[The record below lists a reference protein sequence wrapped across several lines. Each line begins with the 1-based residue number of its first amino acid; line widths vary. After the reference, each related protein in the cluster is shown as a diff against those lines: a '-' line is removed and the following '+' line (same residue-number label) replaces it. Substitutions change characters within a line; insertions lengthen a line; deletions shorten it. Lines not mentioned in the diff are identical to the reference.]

1 MRRPT
6 ADDSRSH
13 ESVQHPSIRPNRLS
27 FPEANRARPVQNHAF
42 RPQPASPL
50 REREDYFGL
59 QDLVKSLPT
68 TPEDEIS
75 VSPRSSLPFPSR
87 PSTSRPD
94 SRASRRLSRRSLG
107 PTPPTSPSSFYFSHE
122 LADRR
127 ESGEGRRMAA
137 FLDKT
142 ATAMEGGKS
151 LAMVLPPRKDI
162 DSSDADAEAGLTF
175 LEALAFEE
183 EHAPANPRSS
193 IVSDV
198 DLKAST
204 SSCPARMDGNAVIGG
219 ESASPSGVVGPAPT
233 SATRTSPSLG
243 AARSAEK
250 RSRVIQEL
258 VDTERSHAVDMAVVR
273 DIYLARARGA
283 HLTQIAD
290 HVMGTGLGL
299 HRENPRKQRSTAS
312 PAPLYRLGQPLML
325 DADVE
330 TVFINLEEVAA
341 LAATFADALTDAS
354 GSGDQPNDDRI
365 GSVFLDMLPRIQEV
379 SSRYCIRHHR
389 AILRLQ
395 ELEPTLK
402 TYLSECSTLSHG
414 RTTAWDLASLLIKPV
429 QRCLKYPLL
438 LDQLLSTT
446 PDDHPDRPALQRA
459 YTEMLLVAEH
469 INENKKRT
477 DLVTRIVAKDK
488 VAPRRDSSRSMSDSL
503 SKKLRRTSQRT
514 RNVFDTLPNR
524 TGDEMFDALVAL
536 VHSTRTG
543 AQRFCQEM
551 QEWAGNTRSALEA
564 QVRLVEGWIDMY
576 APLIGERPAAASH
589 ERLCVFLDEVLVPII
604 SGPWASL
611 DEEVRSSLSVKA
623 QHLLSLF
630 DNPLQVIAKR
640 SDKALDH
647 ARYLAK
653 KQPVDKRGSEE
664 FLLLSAQLS
673 EELPR
678 FLGSVSRYFNIIV
691 SHFASAQAAYHEA
704 VRERWDAYAD
714 RWITAIPR
722 GSPRTVQ
729 EAFNSEHQPF
739 ALMMRTLATGLGLSG
754 DIATG
759 VSAGSSPG
767 STARTPELEAPRS
780 IPSSG
785 PLRRESH
792 LSTASERTADSDT
805 PLSILSTPRT
815 SITSTGS
822 CSPRLDGA
830 VLSITGKA
838 TPEQGSRTP
847 LARQFP
853 ETFQSGSGPVSP
865 KSTAPSASP
874 VWREGPTFQSDH
886 ASSQGMADF
895 ASHLRPQRADGRRD
909 AAALRSRYL
918 SQYSVVLPSEAG
930 SECSDDCIV
939 PLYVAEAI
947 NASRSSSFRSGFPI
961 LSFDAGD
968 RFEVEYEEADR
979 AEGGSGWL
987 LGRKPHDRGN
997 VGWARTEDFVL
1008 LDDVLEG
1015 EEEEELEEGE
1025 EIPFA

>member
-1 MRRPT
+1 MPASQAESATPPT
-6 ADDSRSH
+6 TSQSLFDY
-13 ESVQHPSIRPNRLS
+13 PNRLGLEDADREKAGQAS
-27 FPEANRARPVQNHAF
+27 AQ

-59 QDLVKSLPT
+59 KDLVKSLPT
-68 TPEDEIS
+68 TPNDDIPP
-75 VSPRSSLPFPSR
+75 SPRKSLPFPSR
-87 PSTSRPD
+87 PSATRPD
-94 SRASRRLSRRSLG
+94 GTRRASGRSFG
-107 PTPPTSPSSFYFSHE
+107 STPPTSPSSLHFGPNSAGWH
-122 LADRR
+122 

-142 ATAMEGGKS
+142 ASAMEGGKS
-151 LAMVLPPRKDI
+151 LAMVLPSRDGRGST
-162 DSSDADAEAGLTF
+162 DVDDDEAGVTF
-175 LEALAFEE
+175 LEALALEE
-183 EHAPANPRSS
+183 QHAPAATKRDVVAGESPKTSSANLARVDARPASPNGSSASRPVANNATETATRSS
-193 IVSDV
+193 PT
-198 DLKAST
+198 LG
-204 SSCPARMDGNAVIGG
+204 SSR
-219 ESASPSGVVGPAPT
+219 
-233 SATRTSPSLG
+233 LL
-243 AARSAEK
+243 EK
-250 RSRVIQEL
+250 RRRVIREL

-299 HRENPRKQRSTAS
+299 HRESGRRQRANSQQ
-312 PAPLYRLGQPLML
+312 APNYHLGQSPMQET
-325 DADVE
+325 DIE
-330 TVFINLEEVAA
+330 TVFVNLEEVAA
-341 LAATFADALTDAS
+341 LAEAFADALDEATGNEDSMTD
-354 GSGDQPNDDRI
+354 DHI
-365 GSVFLDMLPRIQEV
+365 GRVFLDTLPRIQEV
-379 SSRYCIRHHR
+379 SSRYCVRHHR

-402 TYLSECSTLSHG
+402 TYLSECANLSHG

-438 LDQLLSTT
+438 LDQLLAAT
-446 PDDHPDRPALQRA
+446 PEDHPDRPHLQRA
-459 YTEMLLVAEH
+459 YSEMLLVAEH

-477 DLVTRIVAKDK
+477 DLVTRIVSKEK
-488 VAPRRDSSRSMSDSL
+488 PGHRRDTSRSVSDSL

-514 RNVFDTLPNR
+514 RNAFETAPDRN
-524 TGDEMFDALVAL
+524 GDEMFDALVAL

-551 QEWAGNTRSALEA
+551 QEWAGNTRVALEA

-576 APLIGERPAAASH
+576 APLLGESQAAASR
-589 ERLCVFLDEVLVPII
+589 ERLCVFLEQVLVPLIA
-604 SGPWASL
+604 GPWTRL
-611 DEEVRSSLSVKA
+611 DEEVRSSLTVKA

-630 DNPLQVIAKR
+630 DNPIQVISKR

-714 RWITAIPR
+714 RWITQIPR

-729 EAFNSEHQPF
+729 AAFDAEHQPF
-739 ALMMRTLATGLGLSG
+739 AIMMRTLATGLGLSINHTSNG
-754 DIATG
+754 IGPA
-759 VSAGSSPG
+759 SSPRLTVG
-767 STARTPELEAPRS
+767 TPQFEHPHSLPYQS
-780 IPSSG
+780 HP
-785 PLRRESH
+785 RRESH
-792 LSTASERTADSDT
+792 FSTASERTTDSDHA
-805 PLSILSTPRT
+805 LSSISTPRT
-815 SITSTGS
+815 SVTSAS
-822 CSPRLDGA
+822 SHAPNVADAEISLA
-830 VLSITGKA
+830 GKS
-838 TPEQGSRTP
+838 TPEIGLRTP
-847 LARQFP
+847 LARGREEGTSSMSTSTLDAP
-853 ETFQSGSGPVSP
+853 ASHGHGVVGGCPVP
-865 KSTAPSASP
+865 STTSDAASLA
-874 VWREGPTFQSDH
+874 EFS
-886 ASSQGMADF
+886 
-895 ASHLRPQRADGRRD
+895 SHLRPQRADGRRD

-918 SQYSVVLPSEAG
+918 SQYSVVLPSESG
-930 SECSDDCIV
+930 SECSDDSV
-939 PLYVAEAI
+939 EPLYVAEAI
-947 NASRSSSFRSGFPI
+947 STSRSTSYRSGFPI

-987 LGRKPHDRGN
+987 LGRKSHDRSN

-1008 LDDVLEG
+1008 LEDV
-1015 EEEEELEEGE
+1015 EEEDEDDLA
-1025 EIPFA
+1025 FL